1 MLNPFVDLLAAIIH
15 LYSIVVIVWAIM
27 ATLISFKILN
37 AYQPLVQRIM
47 YALDR
52 LVEPVLKPIRKYM
65 PDLGGIDLSP
75 IVLLLLLS
83 FAKGVLYSYFY
94 NL

>member
-1 MLNPFVDLLAAIIH
+1 MLNPFVTLITSAIDLYLMC
-15 LYSIVVIVWAIM
+15 VVVWAVM
-27 ATLISFKILN
+27 STLISFKIIN
-37 AYQPLVQRIM
+37 GYQPLVQRIM

-52 LVEPVLKPIRKYM
+52 LVQPALRPIRKYM

-75 IVLLLLLS
+75 IALILLLN
-83 FAKGVLYSYFY
+83 FASSALYTYLY